1 MKKYLLLFGIL
12 LAAVVGIFLMY
23 SKSNHATNTELAKNN
38 LQDKVSNFDISK
50 LPNAQKPE
58 VVELQDGD
66 TYSLTASAVKKIIN
80 GQDVKMLAYN
90 GSIPG
95 SIIKVKQGSE
105 ITVNFTNNID
115 VETTI
120 HSHGVRLDNK
130 FDGVPDVTQEPVKV
144 GESFTYRIKFPDAG
158 MYWYHPHIREDYAQ
172 ELGLYGNFWVVPSSD
187 NYWSK
192 VNQEVPLFID
202 DILIENGKIAS
213 FGSIAD
219 HALMGRFG
227 NTMLV
232 NGETDYN
239 LQVKKGE
246 VVRFYV
252 TNSANTR
259 VFNLSI
265 PNAKMKLVGGDN
277 GKYEKERF
285 VDNVIISPSERALV
299 EVYFPDSGDYK
310 LVHKTPEK
318 DYIVGTIDVS
328 NDQTSVSFKDDF
340 EKLRINSDTIS
351 SIDPFRDYFD
361 ANIDKSIRLSL
372 TMKSPMGG
380 NGGQHM
386 MHGGNMMDDSM
397 MSMGNSDPIE
407 WEDDMGMMNK
417 NSTTDSLKW
426 ELIDEQTGKIN
437 DDINWKFKVGDKVKI
452 KIYNDPDSMHPMQH
466 PIHLHGQKFLV
477 LSEDGK
483 RNDNMVWKDT
493 VLVPTGS
500 TIELLVEMENPGTW
514 MAHCHIAEHL
524 ESGMM
529 FGFVVE

>member
-1 MKKYLLLFGIL
+1 MKKYLLIFGIL
-12 LAAVVGIFLMY
+12 LAAVGGISLMY
-23 SKSNHATNTELAKNN
+23 SNHATDPKFVKNN
-38 LQDKVSNFDISK
+38 LQEKVSNFDISK

-66 TYSLTASAVKKIIN
+66 TYSLTASMVKKKIN
-80 GQDVKMLAYN
+80 GQEVKMLAYN

-105 ITVNFTNNID
+105 ITINFTNNID

-130 FDGVPDVTQEPVKV
+130 FDGVPDVTQEPVEV
-144 GESFTYRIKFPDAG
+144 GESFKYKIKFPDAG

-172 ELGLYGNFWVVPSSD
+172 ELGLYGNFWVVPSSE

-192 VNQEVPLFID
+192 VNQEIPLFID

-213 FGSIAD
+213 FSSIAD
-219 HALMGRFG
+219 HTLMGRFG

-232 NGETDYN
+232 NGETDYK
-239 LQVKKGE
+239 LQLKKGE
-246 VVRFYV
+246 VIRFYV

-265 PNAKMKLVGGDN
+265 PKAKMKLVGGDN

-285 VDNVIISPSERALV
+285 IDNIVISPSERALV
-299 EVYFPDSGDYK
+299 EAYFPDSGDYK
-310 LVHKTPEK
+310 IIHKTPEK
-318 DYIVGTIDVS
+318 DYILGNIGVS
-328 NDQTSVSFKDDF
+328 DEDTTFSFKEDF
-340 EKLRINSDTIS
+340 EILRINSDTIS

-361 ANIDKSIRLSL
+361 AQVDKSIKLSL

-386 MHGGNMMDDSM
+386 MHGGNTMDNSM
-397 MSMGNSDPIE
+397 MSMGDSEPIE
-407 WEDDMGMMNK
+407 WEDDMGMMNR
-417 NSTTDSLKW
+417 NSTTESLKW
-426 ELIDEQTGKIN
+426 ELIDEQTGDVN
-437 DDINWKFKVGDKVKI
+437 DDINWKFKVGDKIKI
-452 KIYNDPDSMHPMQH
+452 KIFNDPDSMHPMQH

-477 LSEDGK
+477 LNEDGK

-493 VLVPTGS
+493 VLVPSGS
-500 TIELLVEMENPGTW
+500 TVELLVEMENPGTW
-514 MAHCHIAEHL
+514 MMHCHIAEHL

-529 FGFVVE
+529 AEFTVLK

>member
-1 MKKYLLLFGIL
+1 MKKNLLLLGVIL
-12 LAAVVGIFLMY
+12 VLVGGVFWIY
-23 SKSNHATNTELAKNN
+23 SKINHPSGSKFTQNVPLEKG
-38 LQDKVSNFDISK
+38 SGFDVTK
-50 LPNAQKPE
+50 LPEAQEPK
-58 VVELQDGD
+58 VAELRSGD
-66 TYSLTASAVKKIIN
+66 EYSVIASIVKKKIN
-80 GQDVKMLAYN
+80 GQEVKMLAYN

-105 ITVNFTNNID
+105 ITVNFTNNTDI
-115 VETTI
+115 ETTI

-144 GESFTYRIKFPDAG
+144 GETFAYRIKFPDAG

-172 ELGLYGNFWVVPSSD
+172 ESGLYGNFWVVPSNE

-202 DILIENGKIAS
+202 DVLIENGKIAS

-219 HALMGRFG
+219 HTLMGRFG

-232 NGETDYN
+232 NGKTDYKM
-239 LQVKKGE
+239 QAKKGE
-246 VVRFYV
+246 VIRFYV

-265 PNAKMKLVGGDN
+265 PNAKLKLVGGDN

-285 VDNVIISPSERALV
+285 VESVIISPSERALI
-299 EVYFPDSGDYK
+299 EAYFPDSGEYK
-310 LVHKTPEK
+310 LVHETPEK
-318 DYIVGTIDVS
+318 KYTLGTIGVS
-328 NDQTSVSFKDDF
+328 NEQTAISFKQDF
-340 EKLRINSDTIS
+340 EKLRTNSDTIS

-361 ANIDKSIRLSL
+361 AAVDKSIKLSL
-372 TMKSPMGG
+372 TMKSSMGG
-380 NGGQHM
+380 NRGQHM

-483 RNDNMVWKDT
+483 QNDNMVWKDT
-493 VLVPTGS
+493 ILVPTGS
-500 TIELLVEMENPGTW
+500 TVELLVEMENPGTW

-529 FGFVVE
+529 FGFTVE